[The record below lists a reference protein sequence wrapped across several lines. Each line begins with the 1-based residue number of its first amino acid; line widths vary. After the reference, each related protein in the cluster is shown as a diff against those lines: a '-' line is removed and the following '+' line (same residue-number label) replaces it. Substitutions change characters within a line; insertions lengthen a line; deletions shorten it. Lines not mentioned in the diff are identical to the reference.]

1 MRLRKRERK
10 KAKKEPNMAHLLNGT
25 VLFVRTNVSDTVNLY
40 KNLIFGIN
48 RMKPVALFGMSLAL
62 LRQTFITFSNYAT
75 IMKC

>member
-1 MRLRKRERK
+1 
-10 KAKKEPNMAHLLNGT
+10 MAHLLNGT